1 MKKYMCICLF
11 IVSCVVILLFAS
23 CGNKKDES
31 DMNDIFFNEYVMDD
45 IKILESN
52 LTKEYDLN
60 ELRSFFKGSNANESI
75 GFGST
80 ISALTFSEVNNR
92 YPVEILRTGGY
103 SVYRVSQGGYFYV
116 FWIKP
121 FATGTSQS
129 NSEPSVYFSAYL
141 SSDISPDLFDSL
153 TPGISTA
160 EDVQRI
166 DPSFELSFLNSNGIF
181 SYSYI
186 NDETILQIEYAYQE
200 NIDGYDDLI
209 VKEKM
214 IVARDSAPT
223 RYSAL
228 LLSDLP

>member
-45 IKILESN
+45 IKTLESN

-80 ISALTFSEVNNR
+80 VSALRFSEVNHR

-141 SSDISPDLFDSL
+141 TSDISPDLFDSL